1 LHLGRGTIVRHL
13 DTDGELARDGAVDDC
28 ESINLCDSYSSGVQC
43 CFQACRQF
51 RKGGVRAW
59 GDGELMV
66 RGINVHVSRVVG
78 RVDVEP
84 IATDG
89 ELLQRQEQSL
99 RTYGTKWMGRNV
111 DLGSIIMGVDAAVE
125 EDHS

>member
-1 LHLGRGTIVRHL
+1 
-13 DTDGELARDGAVDDC
+13 
-28 ESINLCDSYSSGVQC
+28 
-43 CFQACRQF
+43 
-51 RKGGVRAW
+51 
-59 GDGELMV
+59 MV
-66 RGINVHVSRVVG
+66 RGTPRTTTNFFLAHRVKTAMPTHMTQVRSMLPARLRMRWRWGIGSMAFGAEAGEALGIVGVHISCVVG
-78 RVDVEP
+78 RIDVEP

-89 ELLQRQEQSL
+89 ELLQRQGQSL